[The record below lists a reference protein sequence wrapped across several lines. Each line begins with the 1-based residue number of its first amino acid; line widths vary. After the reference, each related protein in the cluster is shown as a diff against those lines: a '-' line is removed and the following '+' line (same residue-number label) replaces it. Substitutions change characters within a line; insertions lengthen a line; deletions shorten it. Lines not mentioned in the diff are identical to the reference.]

1 MRHPIK
7 CGLSRRRRGS
17 QRGAAIVEF
26 ALVGSLY
33 LLLVMAILEF
43 AVLFSVNLTMQ
54 YAVRE
59 AARAAVVG
67 QSQANVIGTI
77 QRNSMGFWSQ
87 VSPVINVSTN
97 GAAFRSYA
105 SPDGYTAGMFGNAGD
120 LVALQVECRWPLFTP
135 LLGAFFEG
143 GVYRFT
149 VGVTM
154 RNEAFS

>member
-1 MRHPIK
+1 MWHPIK
-7 CGLSRRRRGS
+7 SGLARRRRGP

-33 LLLVMAILEF
+33 LLLVMAIVEF

-59 AARAAVVG
+59 AARVAVVG
-67 QSQANVIGTI
+67 QSQANVVAAI
-77 QRNSMGFWSQ
+77 QRSSMGFWSR
-87 VSPVINVSTN
+87 VSPVISVSTN
-97 GAAFRSYA
+97 GAGFHSYA
-105 SPDGYTAGMFGNAGD
+105 SPDAYTPGMFGNAGD

-135 LLGAFFEG
+135 LVGAFFDD